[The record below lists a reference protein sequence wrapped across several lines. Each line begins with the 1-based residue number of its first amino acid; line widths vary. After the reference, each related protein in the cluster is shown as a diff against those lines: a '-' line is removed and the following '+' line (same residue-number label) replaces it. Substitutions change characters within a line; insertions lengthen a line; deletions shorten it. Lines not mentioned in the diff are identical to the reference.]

1 MFLWIQKEG
10 ASQVALEPACQFRS
24 YKHMQAR
31 SPDREDLLEDRMA
44 THFRIHAWE
53 IPLQR
58 SLAAARQWVPK
69 SQTPLKRLSMQAG
82 THSKGNW
89 DDAVCTVGGL
99 TCLVL
104 LMPRQYCQMCPGFT
118 TAPQSTPDT
127 STHRSCYGTC
137 N

>member
-1 MFLWIQKEG
+1 
-10 ASQVALEPACQFRS
+10 
-24 YKHMQAR
+24 MQAR

-99 TCLVL
+99 GCLVL
-104 LMPRQYCQMCPGFT
+104 LMPQQYCQTCP
-118 TAPQSTPDT
+118 ASPQPLSPHQTRPHT
-127 STHRSCYGTC
+127 GAV
-137 N
+137 